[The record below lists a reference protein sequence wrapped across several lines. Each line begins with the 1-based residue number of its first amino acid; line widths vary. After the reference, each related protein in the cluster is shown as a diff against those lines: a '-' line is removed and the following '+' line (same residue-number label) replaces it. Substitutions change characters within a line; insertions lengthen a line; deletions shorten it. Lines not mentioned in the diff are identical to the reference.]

1 MNLFSHTILFFIE
14 GLRPLLGPSNCRYP
28 VGCTAFAREQ
38 FEKESFF
45 KALKNTTLRVL
56 SCNPFTK

>member
-1 MNLFSHTILFFIE
+1 MNLLAHFILFLIE

-28 VGCTAFAREQ
+28 IGCTTFAREQ
-38 FEKESFF
+38 FEKESFL
-45 KALKNTTLRVL
+45 KAFKNTTLRVL